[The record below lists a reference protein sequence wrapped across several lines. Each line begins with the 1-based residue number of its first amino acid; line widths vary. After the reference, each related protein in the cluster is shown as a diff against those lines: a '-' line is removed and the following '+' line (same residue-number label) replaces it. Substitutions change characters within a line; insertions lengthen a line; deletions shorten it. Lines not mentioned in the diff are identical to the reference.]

1 MMLESLEISWGR
13 SGRHSGLMLYSQAVD
28 TASGR
33 EMPRSLGKTTSQGC
47 RSEPNSIP
55 DGLGKLNF

>member
-13 SGRHSGLMLYSQAVD
+13 SGRQSGLMLYSQAVE

-33 EMPRSLGKTTSQGC
+33 EMPRSLKKTTSD
-47 RSEPNSIP
+47 
-55 DGLGKLNF
+55 DG